1 MWKPPRSPIGMLQE
15 DLWPNEWKIL
25 VACLLHNQTSRKQV
39 NKVYEELFRL
49 YPTADSMKDADV
61 NDLQSLIKP
70 LGMWKRRT
78 ETLRRFSREYIE
90 KEWSSPKE
98 LYGCGKYAE
107 DAWRVFCV
115 GDWKEVHPNDH
126 ALNKYR
132 DWLEENYA

>member
-1 MWKPPRSPIGMLQE
+1 MWRPPRSPVGMLQE

-39 NKVYEELFRL
+39 DKVYQELFTK
-49 YPTADSMKDADV
+49 YPDATSMMNSDV
-61 NDLQSLIKP
+61 HELQDLIKP

-78 ETLRRFSREYIE
+78 ETLRRFSREYVE

-115 GDWKEVHPNDH
+115 GDWKNVRPNDH

-132 DWLEENYA
+132 DWLEENCA

>member
-1 MWKPPRSPIGMLQE
+1 
-15 DLWPNEWKIL
+15 
-25 VACLLHNQTSRKQV
+25 
-39 NKVYEELFRL
+39 
-49 YPTADSMKDADV
+49 MKDADV

-78 ETLRRFSREYIE
+78 ETLRRFSREYVE

-115 GDWKEVHPNDH
+115 GDWKNVRPNDH

-132 DWLEENYA
+132 DWLEENCA